1 MHRPHLPGLEEPR
14 PLAVPARGGGG
25 AQNRLWVG
33 APLPRCAPAS
43 HRHIPRILSP
53 ASGPGLRTREAF
65 QTQAFK
71 EPLLSLQAPFAS
83 SLLSF
88 FPPDLLTREEG
99 RWWREEGRK
108 PLPAALSKKHNNPAQ
123 CRRAGLAP
131 AEQRGALF
139 SPVVSWPF
147 DLSAAGE
154 MLLLTFG

>member
-1 MHRPHLPGLEEPR
+1 MRRPHLPGLEEPR
-14 PLAVPARGGGG
+14 PLAVPAQGGGGG
-25 AQNRLWVG
+25 AGRAVGRG
-33 APLPRCAPAS
+33 APAALRPCLPPPHSAHSFAGVRSRPPN
-43 HRHIPRILSP
+43 PRGVSD
-53 ASGPGLRTREAF
+53 PGLQRA
-65 QTQAFK
+65 
-71 EPLLSLQAPFAS
+71 APFPAGALR
-83 SLLSF
+83 LLPPFLS
-88 FPPDLLTREEG
+88 PPDLLTREEG

-108 PLPAALSKKHNNPAQ
+108 PLPAALSKKHNNLAQ